1 MKTRNVLWSYFFV
14 APNLLFLSLFLLY
27 PLIYTIY
34 LSFNDAN
41 LYTSTFVGF
50 DNYKNIFQSTLFH
63 KSLIN
68 TFYYILLIVP
78 AVVIISLIFAAM
90 MQGLHKRAK
99 NIYRLI
105 FYLPVVSTPVVL
117 SLVWS
122 WMYNPSIGIINYLG
136 NAFGMEKIDVF
147 ANSTSA
153 ILALSVIVV
162 TWMVGQPLI
171 LYMSAIDGISGELYE
186 AAEIDGA
193 GTLRKFF
200 SITLPLVSQ
209 TTLLIVV
216 TSTISVFQIFVVVH
230 LITNGGPFHGTESL
244 VYTIYQTAFVSLQF
258 GEASAQSVILFIII
272 VLIAFIQFKL
282 MRSTSK

>member
-50 DNYKNIFQSTLFH
+50 DNYKNIFQSMLFH